1 MIRVY
6 FEKYRLAIGLILMFL
21 IGLYI
26 EETQNKE
33 EEKFNAEIDNNLDT
47 SIAKVK
53 DKGRH
58 FLSYTF
64 YYEGKLYK
72 DNSEEGSSSLIGR
85 FFIVELSKKNPEFS
99 RIRLDKEVKDSV
111 QIAKSGFRKKTLD
124 EILKMK

>member
-53 DKGRH
+53 DKSRYFIEYDYYYGNNVYHGQSREGGRA
-58 FLSYTF
+58 LV
-64 YYEGKLYK
+64 
-72 DNSEEGSSSLIGR
+72 GR
-85 FFIVELSKKNPEFS
+85 FFIVELSKKKPEIS
-99 RIRLDKEVKDSV
+99 RIRLDKEVKDSHSLG
-111 QIAKSGFRKKTLD
+111 IA
-124 EILKMK
+124 ILL